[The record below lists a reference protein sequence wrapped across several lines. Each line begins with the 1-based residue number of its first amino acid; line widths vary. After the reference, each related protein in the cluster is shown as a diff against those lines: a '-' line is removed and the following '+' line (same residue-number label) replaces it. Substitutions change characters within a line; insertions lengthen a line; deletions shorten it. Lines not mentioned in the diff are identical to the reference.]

1 MEDAKE
7 GDLNRAGLVV
17 EDAKQGDLNRAGF
30 VVEDAKQGDLNRAG
44 LVVEAHGPC
53 NFDTR
58 GASPIVP
65 DRTYTKKT
73 VAHADQRLLRGK
85 CLFGGD
91 INQSRGSCARKYRFG
106 APPSDP
112 TRWRKNLNHRQK
124 KSKITRF
131 GGENAWCA
139 RARVTKN
146 ETPRDPPR
154 FSLCPRH
161 FFRSQTSDPAGL
173 LLWRPPKIRGDG

>member
-1 MEDAKE
+1 M
-7 GDLNRAGLVV
+7 NRAGLVV
-17 EDAKQGDLNRAGF
+17 EDAKQGDLNCVGF
-30 VVEDAKQGDLNRAG
+30 VVEDTKQGDLNRAG

-85 CLFGGD
+85 CLFWGD

-131 GGENAWCA
+131 GGENAWVRACA
-139 RARVTKN
+139 GHKERD
-146 ETPRDPPR
+146 TPGSASFFPLPSAL
-154 FSLCPRH
+154 FSVPN
-161 FFRSQTSDPAGL
+161 FRPCWAPTVAAAEN
-173 LLWRPPKIRGDG
+173 